1 MFDSDEAAYEEV
13 RRGRAWGS
21 LIFSPNFTEAMSHRV
36 EFGANVDNISIDAS
50 EVEVKMD
57 MSSKNGVEIPKL
69 NDQFSITPISFRL
82 QINKLVN
89 YCSVISSSV
98 S

>member
-1 MFDSDEAAYEEV
+1 MVQCFNLIVVQEKKTGDHSNVFFHCYSEQQMFDSDEAAYEEV

-57 MSSKNGVEIPKL
+57 MSSK
-69 NDQFSITPISFRL
+69 S
-82 QINKLVN
+82 
-89 YCSVISSSV
+89 
-98 S
+98 